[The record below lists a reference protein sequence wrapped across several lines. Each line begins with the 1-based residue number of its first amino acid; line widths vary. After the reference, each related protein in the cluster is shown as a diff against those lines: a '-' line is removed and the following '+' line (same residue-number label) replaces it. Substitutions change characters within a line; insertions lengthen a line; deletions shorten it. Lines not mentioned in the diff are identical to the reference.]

1 MVGGETHLT
10 WSLRF
15 SASSIKRLQ
24 RHPVLIGV
32 QMFCS
37 QVVVENKTQLRS
49 PTQNFGQD
57 VSVLKQLRTGV
68 FFFFLLQGDK
78 CAHKTTVSLRIHLL
92 VIKYCHGTSYA
103 NSDSHSKCF
112 REVSCF
118 RHQESI
124 IQRNCHNKL
133 RLQTF
138 FNPSARNTL
147 PFCVTNQ

>member
-68 FFFFLLQGDK
+68 FFLLQGDK

-92 VIKYCHGTSYA
+92 TCDKILSRDQLRQFGFALQMFQRSFLFPSSGI
-103 NSDSHSKCF
+103 NHS
-112 REVSCF
+112 E
-118 RHQESI
+118 
-124 IQRNCHNKL
+124 KL
-133 RLQTF
+133 
-138 FNPSARNTL
+138 S
-147 PFCVTNQ
+147 